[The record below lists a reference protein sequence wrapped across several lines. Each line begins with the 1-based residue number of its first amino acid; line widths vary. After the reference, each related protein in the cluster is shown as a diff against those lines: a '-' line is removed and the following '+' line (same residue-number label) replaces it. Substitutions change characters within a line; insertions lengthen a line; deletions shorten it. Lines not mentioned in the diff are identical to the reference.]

1 MRGNDGK
8 IIALLFCLGF
18 WLPYTLLKK
27 LIVWLIQKSKKVY
40 KLLFVASKQ

>member
-8 IIALLFCLGF
+8 IIALLFCLSF

-27 LIVWLIQKSKKVY
+27 LVLWLIQKSKKAC
-40 KLLFVASKQ
+40 KLLFVTSKQ

>member
-1 MRGNDGK
+1 MRGSDGK
-8 IIALLFCLGF
+8 IIALLFCLSF
-18 WLPYTLLKK
+18 WLPCTLLKK

>member
-8 IIALLFCLGF
+8 IIALLFCLSF

-27 LIVWLIQKSKKVY
+27 LTVCLIKKSKKAC
-40 KLLFVASKQ
+40 KLLFLTSKQ

>member
-1 MRGNDGK
+1 MRGSDGK
-8 IIALLFCLGF
+8 IIALLFCLCF

>member
-1 MRGNDGK
+1 MRGSDGK
-8 IIALLFCLGF
+8 IIALLVCLSL

-27 LIVWLIQKSKKVY
+27 LIVWLIKKSKKVY

>member
-1 MRGNDGK
+1 MRGSDGK
-8 IIALLFCLGF
+8 IIALLFCLSF

-40 KLLFVASKQ
+40 KLLFVAGKQ

>member
-8 IIALLFCLGF
+8 IIALLFCLSF

-27 LIVWLIQKSKKVY
+27 MIVWLIRKSKKAC
-40 KLLFVASKQ
+40 KLLFVTSKQ